1 MKSIYIIG
9 SLRNPEIPLL
19 GNDLRKLGLDVFD
32 DWFSSGPET
41 DDYWQ
46 KYEKIRGRTYGEALE
61 GTMAEHIF
69 SYDKH
74 HLDRTDGVVMLAP
87 AGKSGHMEL
96 GYTIGKGKPGFVLF
110 DKEPERYDVMYRFA
124 TGIFFDRQK
133 FFDHL
138 IENYLKP
145 RTRGPN
151 PAGFLRC
158 IHCLR
163 IGGHTDWCPHR

>member
-1 MKSIYIIG
+1 MDGRSEGDSMKSIYIIG

-46 KYEKIRGRTYGEALE
+46 KYEKIRGRTYGEALA
-61 GTMAEHIF
+61 GTMADHIF
-69 SYDKH
+69 TYDKS
-74 HLDRTDGVVMLAP
+74 HLDRTDAAVLLAP

-124 TGIFFDRQK
+124 TGVFFDKQK
-133 FFDHL
+133 FIDYL
-138 IENYLKP
+138 VENYIEKKSRYQHVPTPLC
-145 RTRGPN
+145 GPTCK
-151 PAGFLRC
+151 G
-158 IHCLR
+158 
-163 IGGHTDWCPHR
+163 